1 MKSTTLVLGLL
12 LSKAA
17 IVTAYDDF
25 NSSLEARQ
33 LRLLADDDSVKDL
46 NFRSLMLMQVRELE
60 RSLKKGNVRELERS
74 LKNKGGRK
82 GRGKR
87 LLEAEDLE

>member
-25 NSSLEARQ
+25 NSSLEARL
-33 LRLLADDDSVKDL
+33 LRLLAEDDSAKDL
-46 NFRSLMLMQVRELE
+46 NFRSLAAKNKLAKNKLAKRRELE
-60 RSLKKGNVRELERS
+60 RSL
-74 LKNKGGRK
+74 
-82 GRGKR
+82 
-87 LLEAEDLE
+87 A

>member
-25 NSSLEARQ
+25 NSSLEARL
-33 LRLLADDDSVKDL
+33 LRLLAEDDSAKDL
-46 NFRSLMLMQVRELE
+46 NFRRLSGKR
-60 RSLKKGNVRELERS
+60 
-74 LKNKGGRK
+74 GGSGSKRRLFT
-82 GRGKR
+82 GGLTRRLFTGGLTR

>member
-46 NFRSLMLMQVRELE
+46 NFRSLMLM
-60 RSLKKGNVRELERS
+60 
-74 LKNKGGRK
+74 
-82 GRGKR
+82 
-87 LLEAEDLE
+87 

>member
-1 MKSTTLVLGLL
+1 MKSTTVVLGLL

-25 NSSLEARQ
+25 NSSLEARL
-33 LRLLADDDSVKDL
+33 LRLLAEDDSAKDL
-46 NFRSLMLMQVRELE
+46 NFRRLSG
-60 RSLKKGNVRELERS
+60 KKSKRRLFT
-74 LKNKGGRK
+74 GGLT
-82 GRGKR
+82 R